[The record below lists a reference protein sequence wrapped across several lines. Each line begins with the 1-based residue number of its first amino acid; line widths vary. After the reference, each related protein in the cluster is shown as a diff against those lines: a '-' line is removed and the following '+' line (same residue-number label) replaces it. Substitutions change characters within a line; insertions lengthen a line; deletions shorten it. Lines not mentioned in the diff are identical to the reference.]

1 MSHNRSALQRG
12 QVALMLL
19 MLGAAAA
26 CASAGGAS
34 GGGGAGN
41 AITREMIDNP
51 SGQNALTIVQR
62 FRPRWLSPRTQGTIT
77 NPEPSFPQVYVD
89 DVRFGPIDT
98 LHGID
103 GTQIERIEYMSAL
116 DATTRFGV
124 GHDGGA
130 IMVWTI
136 SRSRSRQ

>member
-1 MSHNRSALQRG
+1 MSHNRPALQRG
-12 QVALMLL
+12 QGALMLL

-26 CASAGGAS
+26 CASAGGAG
-34 GGGGAGN
+34 GGGGASN
-41 AITREMIDNP
+41 SITREMIDDP
-51 SGQNALTIVQR
+51 SSQNAFTIVQR
-62 FRPRWLSPRTQGTIT
+62 FRPRWLSARTQGTVT
-77 NPEPSFPQVYVD
+77 NPEPSFAQVYVD

-98 LHGID
+98 LHSID
-103 GTQIERIEYMSAL
+103 ATRIESIEYMSGL

-136 SRSRSRQ
+136 NRNRPRQ

>member
-1 MSHNRSALQRG
+1 
-12 QVALMLL
+12 MLL
-19 MLGAAAA
+19 MLGATTA
-26 CASAGGAS
+26 CASSGGGG

-51 SGQNALTIVQR
+51 SSQNAFTIVQR
-62 FRPRWLSPRTQGTIT
+62 FRPRWLSPRTQGTIA
-77 NPEPSFPQVYVD
+77 NPEPSFAQVYVD

-98 LHGID
+98 LYRID
-103 GTQIERIEYMSAL
+103 GTQIERIEYMSGL

-136 SRSRSRQ
+136 NSNRPGQ

>member
-1 MSHNRSALQRG
+1 
-12 QVALMLL
+12 MLL
-19 MLGAAAA
+19 MLGATAA
-26 CASAGGAS
+26 CASSGGGG

-51 SGQNALTIVQR
+51 SSQNAFTIVQR
-62 FRPRWLSPRTQGTIT
+62 FRPRWLSPRTQGTIS
-77 NPEPSFPQVYVD
+77 NPEPSFAQVYVD

-98 LHGID
+98 LYRID
-103 GTQIERIEYMSAL
+103 GTQIERIEFMSGL

-136 SRSRSRQ
+136 NSNRPGQ

>member
-1 MSHNRSALQRG
+1 
-12 QVALMLL
+12 MLL
-19 MLGAAAA
+19 MLGATAA
-26 CASAGGAS
+26 CASSGGGG

-51 SGQNALTIVQR
+51 SNQNAFTIVQR
-62 FRPRWLSPRTQGTIT
+62 FRPRWLSPRTQGTIA
-77 NPEPSFPQVYVD
+77 NPEPSFAQVYVD

-98 LHGID
+98 LYRID
-103 GTQIERIEYMSAL
+103 GTQIERIEFMSGL

-136 SRSRSRQ
+136 NSNRPGQ

>member
-1 MSHNRSALQRG
+1 MGRQAPGARRG
-12 QVALMLL
+12 RGALMLL
-19 MLGAAAA
+19 LLGLAA
-26 CASAGGAS
+26 CASAGGGGG

-51 SGQNALTIVQR
+51 SSQNAFTIVQR
-62 FRPRWLSPRTQGTIT
+62 FRPRWLSPRTQGTIA
-77 NPEPSFPQVYVD
+77 NPEPSFAQVYVD
-89 DVRFGPIDT
+89 DVRFGPIDS
-98 LHGID
+98 LHRID
-103 GTQIERIEYMSAL
+103 GTQIELIEYLSGL

-136 SRSRSRQ
+136 NSNRPRE

>member
-1 MSHNRSALQRG
+1 MGGTTRTRAGRG
-12 QVALMLL
+12 VLMLL
-19 MLGAAAA
+19 TMLSAA
-26 CASAGGAS
+26 CATTGGS
-34 GGGGAGN
+34 GGGGGASD

-51 SGQNALTIVQR
+51 SSQNAYTIVQR

-89 DVRFGPIDT
+89 EVRFGPIDT
-98 LHGID
+98 LYRID
-103 GTQIERIEYMSAL
+103 GTQIERIEFMSGL
-116 DATTRFGV
+116 NATTRYGV

-136 SRSRSRQ
+136 NSRPR

>member
-1 MSHNRSALQRG
+1 
-12 QVALMLL
+12 MLL
-19 MLGAAAA
+19 VLGAAAA
-26 CASAGGAS
+26 CAAGAS
-34 GGGGAGN
+34 GGGGGGGATN
-41 AITREMIDNP
+41 AITRDMIDNP
-51 SGQNALTIVQR
+51 SSQNAYTIVQR
-62 FRPRWLSPRTQGTIT
+62 FRPRWLSPRTQGTIA

-98 LHGID
+98 LYRID
-103 GTQIERIEYMSAL
+103 GVEIERIEYMSGL

-136 SRSRSRQ
+136 NSNRPGQ

>member
-1 MSHNRSALQRG
+1 MSQSRSAL
-12 QVALMLL
+12 VLL

-34 GGGGAGN
+34 GGGGGATD
-41 AITREMIDNP
+41 AITREMIDDP
-51 SGQNALTIVQR
+51 GSQTAFTIVQR

-77 NPEPSFPQVYVD
+77 NPEPSFAQVYVD
-89 DVRFGPIDT
+89 DVRFGPLDG
-98 LHGID
+98 LHSVD
-103 GTQIERIEYMSAL
+103 GTQIERIEYMSSL
-116 DATTRFGV
+116 DATTRFGG

-136 SRSRSRQ
+136 NSRQRQ